1 MEENPKIQWDLVT
14 ILRVLSRRRW
24 WVIGSLALAVL
35 TGIVLTLTLP
45 KLYEASTL
53 ILVQRQRVPE
63 KYVQPVVASDLENRI
78 STISQQ
84 ILSRSN
90 LERMIERY
98 NLFAGEEFRNV
109 LLDDKIESLR
119 KRITVEVSRSR
130 RDREADAFTIS
141 FRDRDPHTAMRVANG
156 LASHFI
162 DENLK
167 VREAQAMGTSDFL
180 EAELE
185 STRKRLE
192 ELEKELKDYR
202 IRHMGELPEQLD
214 ANLRVLDRLNA
225 QLNEKEQ
232 SLRSARVNLAALIE
246 AENFAR
252 QAVVVP
258 SAPPAPTGRETE
270 ETMSLPQLRERLAAL
285 LSSYTENHPDVVR
298 VKNRIAKLE
307 AAGRGAETGQAGSPG
322 PAPVLS
328 AAEAERVRQKAVLE
342 GVIRNLEG
350 DIARLHRE
358 IREYQARVDAAPR
371 REQELL
377 TLKRDYELIRSSYNS
392 LLNRKQE
399 ADIAVNMERK
409 QKGEQFQI
417 LDPAR
422 LPEKPTAP
430 DLRRVFA
437 ITLAAAFALAG
448 GLVFLVEMSD
458 TSIRRPG
465 EAEERF
471 QLPVLA
477 AVNWIEGPAD
487 RTIRR
492 LRNAA
497 TAASLLLVAGLTAG
511 FAWLVFGSPD
521 PTLQALI
528 RHASL

>member
-1 MEENPKIQWDLVT
+1 MEENSKNPWDLAA
-14 ILRVLSRRRW
+14 IFGAISRRRW
-24 WVIGSLALAVL
+24 WMIASFALAVI
-35 TGIVLTLTLP
+35 TGIVLTLKLP

-63 KYVQPVVASDLENRI
+63 KYVQPVIASDLENRI

-90 LERMIERY
+90 LERLIERY

-130 RDREADAFTIS
+130 RDREADAFTIA
-141 FRDRDPHTAMRVANG
+141 FRDRDPLTAMRVANG
-156 LASHFI
+156 LATHFI

-167 VREAQAMGTSDFL
+167 VRETQALGTSDFL

-192 ELEKELKDYR
+192 EIEKELKDYR
-202 IRHMGELPEQLD
+202 SRHMGELPEQLD

-246 AENFAR
+246 AENLAR
-252 QAVVVP
+252 QAVVV
-258 SAPPAPTGRETE
+258 SPAQPAATGRETE

-307 AAGRGAETGQAGSPG
+307 ATGQGSETGQAGP

-328 AAEAERVRQKAVLE
+328 AAEAERVRQKAILE

-350 DIARLHRE
+350 DIGRIHRE

-437 ITLAAAFALAG
+437 ITLAAALALAG
-448 GLVFLVEMSD
+448 GLAFLREISD

-471 QLPVLA
+471 NLPVLA
-477 AVNWIEGPAD
+477 AVHWIEGPAE
-487 RTIRR
+487 RTLR
-492 LRNAA
+492 LLHNAA
-497 TAASLLLVAGLTAG
+497 TAASVLLVVGMTAG
-511 FAWLVFGSPD
+511 FAWLVFGAPD
-521 PTLQALI
+521 PTVEALI
-528 RHASL
+528 RHARL

>member
-1 MEENPKIQWDLVT
+1 MEEYSKSQWDLVSM
-14 ILRVLSRRRW
+14 LRVLSRRRW
-24 WVIGSLALAVL
+24 WIIAPLALSL
-35 TGIVLTLTLP
+35 ITGIILTLKLP

-53 ILVQRQRVPE
+53 ILVQRQRVPD
-63 KYVQPVVASDLENRI
+63 KYVQPVVASDLEQRI

-90 LERMIERY
+90 LEKMIERF
-98 NLFAGEEFRNV
+98 NLFAGEEFKNV
-109 LLDDKIESLR
+109 LLDDKIQDLR

-130 RDREADAFTIS
+130 RDREADAFTIT
-141 FRDRDPHTAMRVANG
+141 FRDRDASTAMRVANG
-156 LASHFI
+156 LATHFI

-167 VREAQAMGTSDFL
+167 VRETQALGTSDFL
-180 EAELE
+180 ESELE

-202 IRHMGELPEQLD
+202 ARYMGELPEQLET
-214 ANLRVLDRLNA
+214 NLRVLDRLNA

-232 SLRSARVNLAALIE
+232 SLRSARVNLAALLE
-246 AENFAR
+246 AENLAR

-258 SAPPAPTGRETE
+258 PAQPAPTGRETE

-285 LSSYTENHPDVVR
+285 LASYTENHPDVVR

-307 AAGRGAETGQAGSPG
+307 AAGAGEASPAGSAP

-328 AAEAERVRQKAVLE
+328 TAEAERMRQKTILE

-358 IREYQARVDAAPR
+358 IRDYQAKVDAAPR

-392 LLNRKQE
+392 LLNRKLE

-430 DLRRVFA
+430 DLRRIFA
-437 ITLAAAFALAG
+437 ITLVAAFALAG
-448 GLVFLVEMSD
+448 GLVFLLEMTD
-458 TSIRRPG
+458 TSIRKPR
-465 EAEERF
+465 EAEEKF
-471 QLPVLA
+471 GLPVLA
-477 AVNWIEGPAD
+477 AVSWIEGHRE
-487 RTIRR
+487 RT
-492 LRNAA
+492 LRVLQNTA
-497 TAASLLLVAGLTAG
+497 TTASVLLIAVLTAG
-511 FAWLVFGSPD
+511 FALLVFAPSD
-521 PTLQALI
+521 PRVQALI
-528 RHASL
+528 RQASL

>member
-1 MEENPKIQWDLVT
+1 MEENPRSTWDAAYL
-14 ILRVLSRRRW
+14 LGVLSRRRW
-24 WVIGSLALAVL
+24 WLIGSFTFAVL
-35 TGIVLTLTLP
+35 TGILLTLMLP

-53 ILVQRQRVPE
+53 ILVQRQRVPD
-63 KYVQPVVASDLENRI
+63 KYVQPVIASDLENRI

-98 NLFAGEEFRNV
+98 NLFAGEEFKSL
-109 LLDDKIESLR
+109 LLDEKIESLR

-130 RDREADAFTIS
+130 RDREADAFTIA

-156 LASHFI
+156 LATTFI

-167 VREAQAMGTSDFL
+167 VRESQALGTSDFL
-180 EAELE
+180 ESELE

-192 ELEKELKDYR
+192 ELEQELKDYR
-202 IRHMGELPEQLD
+202 TRHMGELPEQLD

-246 AENFAR
+246 AENLTR
-252 QAVVVP
+252 QAVVATP
-258 SAPPAPTGRETE
+258 APTTPTGRETE

-307 AAGRGAETGQAGSPG
+307 AAGQGAETGQAGASP
-322 PAPVLS
+322 PVPVLT
-328 AAEAERVRQKAVLE
+328 AAEAERARQKALLE
-342 GVIRNLEG
+342 GVIRNLEAE
-350 DIARLHRE
+350 IAKIQRE

-371 REQELL
+371 REQEML

-392 LLNRKQE
+392 LLNRKLE

-437 ITLAAAFALAG
+437 ITLVAAFALAG
-448 GLVFLVEMSD
+448 GLVFLVEKSD
-458 TSIRRPG
+458 TSIRRPA

-471 QLPVLA
+471 NLPVLA
-477 AVNWIEGPAD
+477 AVNWIEGPAE
-487 RTIRR
+487 RTLRL

-497 TAASLLLVAGLTAG
+497 IAASVLLVAGLTAG
-511 FAWLVFGSPD
+511 FAWLVFGAAE
-521 PTLQALI
+521 PTVQALM
-528 RHASL
+528 RQASL

>member
-1 MEENPKIQWDLVT
+1 MEEDPRNQWDLVT
-14 ILRVLSRRRW
+14 IFRVISRRRW
-24 WVIGSLALAVL
+24 WMIASFALAVV

-63 KYVQPVVASDLENRI
+63 KYVQPVIASDLENRI

-84 ILSRSN
+84 IMSRSN
-90 LERMIERY
+90 LERLIERY

-119 KRITVEVSRSR
+119 KRIKVEVSRSR

-141 FRDRDPHTAMRVANG
+141 FRDRDPQTAMRVANG
-156 LASHFI
+156 LATHFI

-167 VREAQAMGTSDFL
+167 VRETQAIGTSDFL

-192 ELEKELKDYR
+192 EIENELKDYR
-202 IRHMGELPEQLD
+202 SRHMGELPEQLD

-246 AENFAR
+246 AENLAR
-252 QAVVVP
+252 QAVVVSP
-258 SAPPAPTGRETE
+258 AQPAPTGRETE

-307 AAGRGAETGQAGSPG
+307 AAGQGTETGPAAPP

-328 AAEAERVRQKAVLE
+328 AAEAERVRQKAILE

-350 DIARLHRE
+350 DIGRIHRE

-409 QKGEQFQI
+409 QKGEQFQV

-437 ITLAAAFALAG
+437 ITLAAALALAG
-448 GLVFLVEMSD
+448 GLVFLVERSD

-471 QLPVLA
+471 NLPVLA

-487 RTIRR
+487 RTLR
-492 LRNAA
+492 LLHNAA
-497 TAASLLLVAGLTAG
+497 TAGSVLLVAGLTAG
-511 FAWLVFGSPD
+511 FAWLVFGEPD
-521 PTLQALI
+521 PTLEALM